1 MTSQPHEFAQLLHA
15 WRDRVQP
22 GDLGLPTGGPRRVPG
37 LRREELA
44 AFSNLS
50 VDYIVR
56 LEQGRAEPS
65 ASTVAALGRAL
76 QLSSAELSHLY
87 RLAGH
92 LPPSDL
98 VVPSHISPG
107 VQRLLTRLADT
118 PIAVYDAAW
127 TLLTGNE
134 LWTAVFGHTPA
145 GRQGNVAWTAFTR
158 SNPAILVEQEELER
172 FQQALVADL
181 RITRGRYPHDPFLQQ
196 LVTDLTDT
204 STLFATLWDQ
214 GTAKPFTAE
223 RKTIHHPTVGQL
235 HLDCDVL
242 TAADNDLRIVAY
254 TAPPASDTANKL
266 QLLAVVGHTT
276 PAR

>member
-1 MTSQPHEFAQLLHA
+1 MTSQPHEFAQLLRA

-22 GDLGLPTGGPRRVPG
+22 GDLGLPAGGPRRVPG

-76 QLSSAELSHLY
+76 QLSSAELSHFY

-92 LPPSDL
+92 LPPSEL

-107 VQRLLTRLADT
+107 VQRLLTRLSDT

-172 FQQALVADL
+172 FQRALVADL
-181 RITRGRYPHDPFLQQ
+181 RITRGRYPHDAFLQQ
-196 LVTDLTDT
+196 LVTDLIDT

-214 GTAKPFTAE
+214 GAAIPFAAE

-235 HLDCDVL
+235 LLDCDVL
-242 TAADNDLRIVAY
+242 TAAANDLRIVAY
-254 TAPPASDTANKL
+254 TAPPASDTVDKL